1 MEIKPNIQ
9 YVQLNLSSWKVWK
22 IVQPGAVPETFLR
35 IHRPNTRPTPLVTP
49 KSRPPSICHIPL
61 PTHQR
66 RPLPSTRPLLLPC
79 RWHCHSSRLSSRFCW
94 PSTLG
99 RGPVARAMAGRKTYD
114 AINRTTC
121 SVMRWHHFTAII
133 TSESVRREGEQTLK
147 LNFICK
153 GRSRDRNSWT
163 YVRSISIRSSGEGPG
178 KARFSLNN

>member
-1 MEIKPNIQ
+1 MKKLPN
-9 YVQLNLSSWKVWK
+9 L
-22 IVQPGAVPETFLR
+22 VPFHFR
-35 IHRPNTRPTPLVTP
+35 YFFKDPQAQHPPNTRPTPLVTP

-66 RPLPSTRPLLLPC
+66 RPLPTRPLLLPC

-94 PSTLG
+94 PSTL
-99 RGPVARAMAGRKTYD
+99 RQGPVARAMVSRKTYD

-121 SVMRWHHFTAII
+121 SVMRWHHFFII

-163 YVRSISIRSSGEGPG
+163 YVPYQSEAQG
-178 KARFSLNN
+178 KAQGRPGSV